1 MKDYFWLTGNDE
13 KACIRLKNVVSLQ
26 RINGINDM
34 RQIINYLYLV
44 IVVLMTGCAG
54 CGDTKDEAQTDKEFD
69 QVKSNLVGRCKKKG
83 FIFDGTTVIIP
94 RGTHLDPRTE
104 RALRWKGFTIIEN

>member
-1 MKDYFWLTGNDE
+1 
-13 KACIRLKNVVSLQ
+13 
-26 RINGINDM
+26 M

-69 QVKSNLVGRCKKKG
+69 QIKNVADSLYSRMQFRFLSLHGADG
-83 FIFDGTTVIIP
+83 DGTARFLMHSISKN
-94 RGTHLDPRTE
+94 R
-104 RALRWKGFTIIEN
+104 